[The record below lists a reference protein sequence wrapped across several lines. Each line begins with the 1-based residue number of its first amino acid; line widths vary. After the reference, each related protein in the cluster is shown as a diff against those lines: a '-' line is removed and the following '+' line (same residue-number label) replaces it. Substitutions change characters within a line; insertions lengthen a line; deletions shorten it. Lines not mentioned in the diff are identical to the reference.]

1 MDAHVLARPR
11 HRLVRATVL
20 AVIVAAV
27 AVLAMPKQAFAE
39 DPTIALERGYVAAI
53 NNDRA
58 DAGLAPLAVN
68 TGAALQARDWAVHL
82 MQSQHLAHDKN
93 LAGDFQVVAPGFQA
107 GAENVGWGTNPIVMH
122 YQFVHSAAHRANML
136 GNFTQVGIGVSFG
149 PNGAI
154 WVVERFIR

>member
-11 HRLVRATVL
+11 HRLVRAIVL

-27 AVLAMPKQAFAE
+27 AIITMPRPALAE
-39 DPTIALERGYVAAI
+39 DPTVALERGYVQAI

-68 TGAALQARDWAVHL
+68 AGAGLQARDWAAHL
-82 MQSQHLAHDKN
+82 MSQRALAHDKN
-93 LAGDFQVVAPGFQA
+93 LAGDFQAVAPGFQA
-107 GAENVGWGTNPIVMH
+107 GAENVGWGTNPIVIH
-122 YQFVHSAAHRANML
+122 YQFAHSDAHLHNML
-136 GNFTQVGIGVSFG
+136 GNFTQVGVGVSFG
-149 PNGAI
+149 PNGSI